1 MVYNNLVVRAGLG
14 PDMPGEDTTGHSC
27 LEINAGLDGV
37 PASQSIVKVYHN
49 TFYGCGQAGLPESG
63 VLSMSTANFTLELRN
78 NIIVSTEPYSIN
90 DPPPAGSSQHNL
102 WFGRGAAPS
111 FEPGALTA
119 DPGVIDAR
127 SNFRLAPGSPARGAG
142 DAATAAMCPLDLD
155 GAPRAGA
162 GAVDLGAF
170 QSTP

>member
-1 MVYNNLVVRAGLG
+1 
-14 PDMPGEDTTGHSC
+14 MPGKDTTGHSC

-90 DPPPAGSSQHNL
+90 DPPPAGTSQHNL

-142 DAATAAMCPLDLD
+142 DVATAAMCPLDLD

-162 GAVDLGAF
+162 AARSGDLRG
-170 QSTP
+170 